1 MSINKYIYKP
11 AKLIWNTLAKPLD
24 ILEDPLDIQAT
35 SLDIQAKLLDIQA
48 KPLDIQATTLDIQAE
63 SLDVLDELLEIESK
77 NKKKERI
84 PHAFKIEV
92 WNFHI
97 GKEKGIALCYCCE
110 KEIDSKHFECGHIIS
125 EKNGGV
131 LSIDN
136 LRPICDLCNK
146 SMGSMNMD
154 EFKAMLARL
163 KRYKW
168 YETDVYM
175 GLKIPI
181 KKDNI
186 KWYEKDIDIK
196 DIDIKA

>member
-1 MSINKYIYKP
+1 MSIKYIYKNTS
-11 AKLIWNTLAKPLD
+11 KILNTLA
-24 ILEDPLDIQAT
+24 E
-35 SLDIQAKLLDIQA
+35 SLNIQA
-48 KPLDIQATTLDIQAE
+48 KPLDIQAKPLDVLVDPLDTQAKPLDTQAKPLDMQAKPLDIQA
-63 SLDVLDELLEIESK
+63 ELLEIESK

-92 WNFHI
+92 WNCHI
-97 GKEKGIALCYCCE
+97 GKEKGIGLCYCCK
-110 KEIDSKHFECGHIIS
+110 KEIDSKHFECGHVIS
-125 EKNGGV
+125 EKNGGA

-136 LRPICDLCNK
+136 MRPICDLCNK
-146 SMGSMNMD
+146 SMGTKPMIPFITTM
-154 EFKAMLARL
+154 E
-163 KRYKW
+163 RYKW

-196 DIDIKA
+196 A